1 MRIPEVREQMRRIAE
16 QVDALGLFDIAS
28 RLRVLEQ
35 ELYRRPPVR
44 RAQRRKKTPPHNE
57 IRAYAAAHPDLDYQD
72 IARHFGNCDSGR
84 ISEALAGF
92 RQ

>member
-1 MRIPEVREQMRRIAE
+1 MKIPEVREEMLRIAE
-16 QVDALGLFDIAS
+16 EVEDLGFVDIAD
-28 RLRVLEQ
+28 RLSVLEK